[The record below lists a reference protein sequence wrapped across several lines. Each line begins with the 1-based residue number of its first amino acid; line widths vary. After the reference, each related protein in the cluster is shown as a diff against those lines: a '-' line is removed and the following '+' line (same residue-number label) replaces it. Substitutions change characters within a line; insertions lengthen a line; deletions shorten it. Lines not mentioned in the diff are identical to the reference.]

1 MSHLKIIPAL
11 WTTNPQRQ
19 PADIS
24 SVYAAHKNSAAQKNE
39 LRISRR
45 FPNGM
50 TDMKEQ
56 DAGLVVTCV
65 KPLYCPGA
73 NEGNLGETIRTTK
86 ISNLLTAPRLSV
98 TTEETAK

>member
-1 MSHLKIIPAL
+1 
-11 WTTNPQRQ
+11 
-19 PADIS
+19 
-24 SVYAAHKNSAAQKNE
+24 
-39 LRISRR
+39 
-45 FPNGM
+45 M